1 VLATEALAIAV
12 RQNVDIKGIIV
23 DVQETKLLQYAPD
36 MAAVLSDITS
46 AKVLFNLLASFRIS
60 CGLSIYLSK
69 TEVMWIGS
77 PRSNNT
83 KPLGINFKLFRDFR
97 QYKNKQK
104 KNKTKQNKKAFEC
117 LAFSRLIFV
126 W

>member
-1 VLATEALAIAV
+1 MLATEALAIAV
-12 RQNVDIKGIIV
+12 RQNVNIKGIILH
-23 DVQETKLLQYAPD
+23 VQGTKLPQYAPD

-46 AKVLFNLLASFRIS
+46 AKVLFNLLTSFRIS

-97 QYKNKQK
+97 QYKNKQT
-104 KNKTKQNKKAFEC
+104 KTKQNKTKKR
-117 LAFSRLIFV
+117 LNVWHSRGLIFV